1 MRGCYGQKKKH
12 STNSKPGSKRKP
24 TPIHAKPHGNGLS
37 KKCWITIMQREVQSC
52 LSHARRGVAASELIH
67 HRIQTETPYSLNLVD
82 EARRKEAN
90 VSAGVESS

>member
-1 MRGCYGQKKKH
+1 MLDH
-12 STNSKPGSKRKP
+12 D
-24 TPIHAKPHGNGLS
+24 HAKRGAE
-37 KKCWITIMQREVQSC
+37 CC